1 MHTPVHTE
9 RRTQRAGDSNVTNQ
23 EILSDSD
30 RGTSSTSTAS
40 TSTTTTSTIPPASV
54 GNTEEPSATHTCTS
68 SSDLFPFLYW
78 IVDPAFEHRARGRLW
93 PDSTDGARTGAAT
106 TDPPCAGLASTLT
119 DTDAGM
125 CSRVAV
131 HARRPGA
138 RQSTSCTVRAAL
150 CGDSAADLDVRT
162 TAGRTALHVY
172 TVERW
177 W

>member
-78 IVDPAFEHRARGRLW
+78 IVDPAFLEHRARGRLW
-93 PDSTDGARTGAAT
+93 PDSNDGARTGAAT
-106 TDPPCAGLASTLT
+106 LPAQGWHPRSPTPTPACV
-119 DTDAGM
+119 
-125 CSRVAV
+125 VAW
-131 HARRPGA
+131 
-138 RQSTSCTVRAAL
+138 QCTH
-150 CGDSAADLDVRT
+150 
-162 TAGRTALHVY
+162 AGRERDNRPPVLYVWHCVVTQQLTSMYVLQPEGQRY
-172 TVERW
+172 TCTR
-177 W
+177 